1 MKVSLSWLSDYVNLD
16 GVTVQQLQDGLFS
29 CGFEVE
35 EVISLCKSSDIVTCK
50 IISIEQH
57 PQADRLSVTKVD
69 AGKYG
74 ILQIVTNGKNIKVG
88 DIVPVSIDGA
98 VLADGTKIKKGQLRG
113 VDSDGMFCGGA
124 EIGINGDQYEG
135 ADEDCILV
143 FKHEFPLGVE
153 VTELLGIK
161 DTIFDISI
169 TSNRPDCQCITGIAK
184 EVACLLNRPYNPPKV
199 FDGAVKGQSVAVQV
213 KAPDLCP
220 QYIASE
226 VKNIKIEQSPEW
238 MKKRL
243 ASVGIRS
250 INNVVDITN
259 YVLTEIGQPMHA
271 FDSDFLSGK
280 QIIVRRAEENE
291 KIVTLDEKEFTLNTE
306 NLVICDKDKPV
317 ALAGIMGG
325 LNSGINDNTTDII
338 FESARFK
345 RDNIRKSSR
354 KLGQRSDSSARF
366 EKGVDPF
373 TTEFGLLRALYLI
386 NELKCGEVSG
396 VITEIS
402 SEEVKE
408 KTITTTFEKI
418 NRILGIEVPQNESV
432 KILNNLGFN
441 CKVEG
446 DTLTVTVPKYREDVE
461 GYPDLAEEIIRFYGY
476 DHITPTLM
484 DRATITVGGL
494 TDKQKKIESIKDL
507 LFNNGFCETI
517 SYSFIGKKDFENY
530 GFNPENAV
538 KIVNPL
544 GEELSLMRTSLL
556 PSIVSV
562 ALSNINKMNT
572 EGRLYEMA
580 NVYIPCE
587 EELPQEKMTLS
598 LAVFGEKENFFTLK
612 QIVENILSG
621 FKSATNRVYKAGTTE
636 YLHPTRN
643 ADILVNNQ
651 KIGYIGQIYPKFAEK
666 IDLQKPLF
674 VAEIDIEALLNLKV
688 KALSY
693 KAISKYPKSERD
705 LALEV
710 DKTVTN
716 QFVMDIIRQSG
727 VKALKEIKLFDVYE
741 GEKIAEGK
749 KSLAYRLTFAVDDRT
764 LSFEDVEGFISQILK
779 KLEKNGITLRS

>member
-16 GVTVQQLQDGLFS
+16 GVSVQELQDGLFS

-50 IISIEQH
+50 ILSIEQH
-57 PQADRLSVTKVD
+57 PSADRLSVTQVD

-74 ILQIVTNGKNIKVG
+74 TLQIVTNGKNIKVG
-88 DIVPVSIDGA
+88 DIVPVSVDGA

-113 VDSDGMFCGGA
+113 VNSDGMFCGGA

-143 FKHEFPLGVE
+143 FKDEFPLGVE

-184 EVACLLNRPYNPPKV
+184 EVACLLNRPYIAPEIYTGNTFGEEVKV
-199 FDGAVKGQSVAVQV
+199 SVD
-213 KAPDLCP
+213 APDLCP
-220 QYIASE
+220 LYFASE
-226 VKNIKIEQSPEW
+226 VKDIVIEPSPEW

-271 FDSDFLSGK
+271 FDSEFLSGK
-280 QIIVRRAEENE
+280 EIRVRRAQDGE
-291 KIVTLDEKEFTLNTE
+291 KIVTLDEKEFTLNNE

-338 FESARFK
+338 FESAKFK

-366 EKGVDPF
+366 EKGVDLF
-373 TTEFGLLRALYLI
+373 TTERGILRALYLI
-386 NELKCGEVSG
+386 EKLNCGKVSG
-396 VITEIS
+396 IINEQRA
-402 SEEVKE
+402 EEKVE
-408 KTITTTFEKI
+408 RTLQTTFTKI
-418 NRILGIEVPQNESV
+418 NKVLGIEVPTQESV

-441 CKVEG
+441 CKVDG
-446 DTLTVTVPKYREDVE
+446 DNLSVTVPAFREDVE

-476 DHITPTLM
+476 DHITSSLM
-484 DRATITVGGL
+484 DKATITVGGL
-494 TDKQKKIESIKDL
+494 TDKQKKIEDIKDL

-517 SYSFIGKKDFENY
+517 NYSFIGKKDFENF
-530 GFNPENAV
+530 GLDSENAV
-538 KIVNPL
+538 KIINPL
-544 GEELSLMRTSLL
+544 GEELSLMRTSLI
-556 PSIVSV
+556 PSIVNI
-562 ALSNINKMNT
+562 ATSNINKMNT
-572 EGRLYEMA
+572 EGRIYEMA
-580 NVYIPCE
+580 NVYIPCG

-598 LAVFGEKENFFTLK
+598 LAVFGEKEDFFTLK
-612 QIVENILSG
+612 QVIENILSG
-621 FKSATNRVYKAGTTE
+621 FKSATNRVYKAGETCF
-636 YLHPTRN
+636 LHPTRN
-643 ADILVNNQ
+643 ADIFVNNQ

-666 IDLQKPLF
+666 LDLQKPLF
-674 VAEIDIEALLNLKV
+674 VAELDVEALLSLKV
-688 KALSY
+688 KPLSY

-727 VKALKEIKLFDVYE
+727 VKALKEIELFDVYE
-741 GEKIAEGK
+741 GDKIAEGK
-749 KSLAYRLTFAVDDRT
+749 KSLAYHLTFAVDDRT
-764 LSFEDVEGFISQILK
+764 LSFEDVEGFISKILK
-779 KLEKNGITLRS
+779 NLNRNGINLRS